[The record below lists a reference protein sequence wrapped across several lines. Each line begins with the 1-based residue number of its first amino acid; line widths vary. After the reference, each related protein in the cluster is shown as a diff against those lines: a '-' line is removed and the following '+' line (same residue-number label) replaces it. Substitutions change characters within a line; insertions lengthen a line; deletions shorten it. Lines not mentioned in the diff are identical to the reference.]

1 MQLQGGID
9 TTVLKLTN
17 FLPMTL
23 SSGTTP
29 ITLSPMLVLLLMVM
43 VRWWYNYG
51 AGDDYENDYGTD
63 RYFYKLSI
71 HIPVREALPDKIIC
85 SFFTLFKRPL
95 TPLPPLILNN
105 HIVDF

>member
-29 ITLSPMLVLLLMVM
+29 ITLSPMIVLLLMVM

-51 AGDDYENDYGTD
+51 AGDDCKNDYGTD
-63 RYFYKLSI
+63 RYFYKLSM
-71 HIPVREALPDKIIC
+71 HIPVKEALA
-85 SFFTLFKRPL
+85 T
-95 TPLPPLILNN
+95 
-105 HIVDF
+105 